1 MSGFASGVE
10 NIGGRGFSGGLESIN
25 GGGGGGGG
33 GDEGAPKKIKY
44 FANTS
49 SIVFVG

>member
-25 GGGGGGGG
+25 GGGGGG
-33 GDEGAPKKIKY
+33 
-44 FANTS
+44 
-49 SIVFVG
+49 VGEMRGLPRK